1 MSVDTEGSEYEILS
15 NFDFQKYHT
24 LIVTVE
30 HNITDSQAKLDRLFA
45 NNGYIRIFA
54 ELTNF
59 DAWYV
64 SNDLAK
70 NRGFI

>member
-1 MSVDTEGSEYEILS
+1 MKYYPILIS
-15 NFDFQKYHT
+15 KNIT
-24 LIVTVE
+24 PLIVTVE
-30 HNITDSQAKLDRLFA
+30 HNFTDSQAKLDRLFA